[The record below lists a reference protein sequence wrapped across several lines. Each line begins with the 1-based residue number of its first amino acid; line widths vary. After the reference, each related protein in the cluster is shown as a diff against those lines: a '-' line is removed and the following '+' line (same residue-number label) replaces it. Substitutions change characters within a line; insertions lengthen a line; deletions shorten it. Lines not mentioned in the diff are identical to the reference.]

1 VNVNYT
7 VSDGTASSNA
17 VLAVTVTGVNDA
29 PVITSGATATV
40 NENAPTTTVVY
51 DANATDVDAGQQ
63 ATLVYTLGGV
73 DAALFNINAATGEV
87 RLNNS
92 ANFEAAKNVYDFTVI
107 VTDSQGGT
115 DSQDVTLTVNN
126 QIDVLNI
133 DVVGPGGTP
142 VVFDA
147 SGNDP
152 ADVTDVNYQF
162 NESANTESDVI
173 LQNFGSNDFIL
184 FSTPITGYNF
194 NNTGGDLII
203 TQNNNGVVSRIVIDN
218 ILDPGLNLQNSES
231 AAELALN
238 NALGTV
244 GVDYLR
250 GSNLP
255 AVTRSA
261 DVDND
266 NNAGTPATALEIPGL
281 DASGAAVTYTENA
294 NAGNTVVISNF
305 TSDDKIVVTGAAAGD
320 YNFVVAPG
328 GLDLVITYTS
338 GASVVSSI
346 TLEDFFTTKFESFP
360 VNEQTIEAFV
370 GFDFFSYA

>member
-1 VNVNYT
+1 MNVNYT